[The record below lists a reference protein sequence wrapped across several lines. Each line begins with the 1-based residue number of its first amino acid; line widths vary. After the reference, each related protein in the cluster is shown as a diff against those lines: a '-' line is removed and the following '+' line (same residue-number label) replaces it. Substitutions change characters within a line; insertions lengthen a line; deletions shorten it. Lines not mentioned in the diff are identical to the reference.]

1 MSTEGSTVATDSGV
15 KQHIKR
21 PKKARR
27 RKPGQKPPKSASRRR
42 AKHAR
47 PPMPGELDLDAAD
60 GLAVGKSTG
69 SVKGEFIWRD
79 RRIERARSFPSAI
92 AIVVGIV
99 EKRSLGMY
107 LTFTTM

>member
-1 MSTEGSTVATDSGV
+1 MATEGSTIAANSGV
-15 KQHIKR
+15 KQHMKR

-27 RKPGQKPPKSASRRR
+27 RKPGEKPKHPVTGRQLLRGQR
-42 AKHAR
+42 AKHVR

-79 RRIERARSFPSAI
+79 RRIERAHSFPSAI

-99 EKRSLGMY
+99 EKRI
-107 LTFTTM
+107 